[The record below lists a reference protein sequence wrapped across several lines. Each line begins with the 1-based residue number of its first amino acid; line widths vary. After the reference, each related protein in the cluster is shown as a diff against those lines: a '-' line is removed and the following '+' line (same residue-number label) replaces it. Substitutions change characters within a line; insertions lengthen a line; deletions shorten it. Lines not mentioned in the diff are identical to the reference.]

1 MTLWVSSIG
10 AAVVASVLQ
19 IDNCLTIG
27 QTDGWKDDAKLILEG
42 PSMNYD
48 STELL
53 LALPKSQGG
62 CHQVVGNY
70 NDTLWHA
77 EHHVLRLWIFLSCT
91 TLLDYHWI
99 SCWPP
104 YLFVRL
110 VWVVVWLVVVNSLIG
125 GLSLQW
131 TRGMDGMGCMSLLSE
146 QGNRNGLRRR
156 RRRTTNESS
165 VLVYCCRSTHKYSVQ
180 LDYPQPISS
189 RIWADSG
196 RKRTLSHNNHRLI
209 VCANWLSGLW
219 FTQIE

>member
-110 VWVVVWLVVVNSLIG
+110 VWVVGCVAGSSQFIDWRFISSVNKRNGWDGLYVVVI
-125 GLSLQW
+125 W
-131 TRGMDGMGCMSLLSE
+131 TR
-146 QGNRNGLRRR
+146 
-156 RRRTTNESS
+156 ES
-165 VLVYCCRSTHKYSVQ
+165 
-180 LDYPQPISS
+180 
-189 RIWADSG
+189 
-196 RKRTLSHNNHRLI
+196 
-209 VCANWLSGLW
+209 
-219 FTQIE
+219 